1 MTIEDNLKILKENM
15 AEAALR
21 AGRNAR
27 DVKLIAVT
35 KTVDGQRIREAI
47 ALGVNR
53 IGENRVQEL
62 LEKYESYANAEKH
75 LIGRLQTNKVKKVV
89 GRVNLIHSVDRLAL
103 AKEIDRCAA
112 NAGII
117 CPVLIEVNL
126 GQEEQK
132 GGVSPDG
139 LIDLAGAMREMGGL
153 NPLGLMTVPP
163 VCPKDEARR
172 YFARL
177 RRLLFDCNGE
187 LGADM
192 AELSMGMSSD
202 YCEGILEGA
211 TFIRVGTAI
220 FGKRM

>member
-1 MTIEDNLKILKENM
+1 MTIEDNLKILRENM

-21 AGRNAR
+21 AGRNAEE
-27 DVKLIAVT
+27 VKLIAVT
-35 KTVDGQRIREAI
+35 KTVDGQRIQEAI

-75 LIGRLQTNKVKKVV
+75 LIGRLQTNKVKKIV

-103 AKEIDRCAA
+103 AKEIGRCAA

-139 LIDLAGAMREMGGL
+139 LIDLTGAMLEMGGL
-153 NPLGLMTVPP
+153 NPWG
-163 VCPKDEARR
+163 
-172 YFARL
+172 
-177 RRLLFDCNGE
+177 
-187 LGADM
+187 
-192 AELSMGMSSD
+192 
-202 YCEGILEGA
+202 
-211 TFIRVGTAI
+211 
-220 FGKRM
+220 

>member
-1 MTIEDNLKILKENM
+1 MTIEDNLKALGENI

-21 AGRNAR
+21 AGRNPGE
-27 DVKLIAVT
+27 VKLIAVT
-35 KTVDGQRIREAI
+35 KTVDEQRIREAV
-47 ALGVNR
+47 ALGVSR

-62 LEKYESYANAEKH
+62 LEKHEAYGNAEKH

-89 GRVNLIHSVDRLAL
+89 GRADLIHSVDRLAL
-103 AKEIDRCAA
+103 AKEIGRCAV

-139 LIDLAGAMREMGGL
+139 LIDLAGAMLEMDGL

-163 VCPKDEARR
+163 ICPKDEARR

-187 LGADM
+187 LGVDM

-202 YCEGILEGA
+202 YREGILEGA